1 MRSVTPREDKLFL
14 LSARRGCGKWVLHN
28 GTMPPL
34 AYNRRAGFD
43 FELLETYEAGL
54 ELLGTEVKSVRAG
67 NISLKGA
74 FITIKDKQAWLT
86 NATIPPWQAS
96 NTPAS
101 YDPVRSR
108 KLLLNASEVKYLLG
122 KIREAGLT
130 VVPVRAYAKGPNI
143 KIEVALAKGKKQ
155 YNKKE
160 KRKERDVKRDVDRL
174 IRGKE

>member
-1 MRSVTPREDKLFL
+1 MKDY
-14 LSARRGCGKWVLHN
+14 
-28 GTMPPL
+28 
-34 AYNRRAGFD
+34 AYNKRAGFD
-43 FELLETYEAGL
+43 FELLEMFEVGIV
-54 ELLGTEVKSVRAG
+54 LLGTEVKSVRAG
-67 NISLKGA
+67 HMSLKGA
-74 FITIKDKQAWLT
+74 FVTMHNGEAYLT

-122 KIREAGLT
+122 RIVEAGLT